1 MIDEICSFISQGT
14 LPKEERAE
22 CKSFVA
28 SLRQDQEKYQRFVDD
43 CFSTA
48 EYAIAGGGSAS
59 DVLKVL
65 SSIMKMDQE
74 QEASN
79 ANQIAFS
86 PGPQCKEIILSCI
99 KSASKSLDI
108 AVFTIS
114 DNEISNEIIAARK
127 KGVKV
132 RVLTDNDKACDEGSD
147 IGMIAEAGIPI
158 KVDNTSNHM
167 HHKFA
172 IIDNH
177 SLITGSYNWTK
188 SAEKFNQENV
198 VVIAEKEVIKAFQ
211 KEYNNLWDKLSEF

>member
-1 MIDEICSFISQGT
+1 MIDEICSFISQGN
-14 LPKEERAE
+14 LPKEERSK
-22 CKSFVA
+22 CKAFVA
-28 SLRQDQEKYQRFVDD
+28 LVKQDQEKYQRFVDD

-48 EYAIAGGGSAS
+48 DYAIGEGGSAT
-59 DVLKVL
+59 DILKVL
-65 SSIMKMDQE
+65 SSIMKMDE
-74 QEASN
+74 HSVESN

-86 PGPQCKEIILSCI
+86 PGPQCKEIIFSCI

-147 IGMIAEAGIPI
+147 IGLLADAGIPV

-177 SLITGSYNWTK
+177 SVLTGSYNWTK

-198 VVIAEKEVIKAFQ
+198 VVIAEKEVVMAFQ
-211 KEYNNLWDKLSEF
+211 KEYNRLWDKLSEF